1 MSKFGKG
8 DKVININT
16 KEKGFVIEVYPMR
29 RGRQLYK
36 VKYDDREN
44 DENSI
49 YLMPDVDLT
58 DPFERIRQN
67 IYGHYTEYLKGNTS
81 FKIQSSNNST
91 ISSLKASRTLFRAY
105 QFKPLLKYLNS
116 DSKRLLIADE
126 VGLGKTIE
134 AGHIMLELKARGEF
148 HNALVICPMSLRA
161 KWTTELNEK
170 FGLEFMDIDKKV
182 LIIAERFSLSDWI
195 LISDDLTPQFIRRV
209 VYSSHQFSVVFKDGP
224 LSELREALSAVNRH
238 TRYLSQRALETI
250 ITQQQQEEEIPSIL
264 TQTETEI
271 VKAIA
276 LGKTTK
282 EIAAERFSSIH
293 TVTTHRKNIFRKL
306 GINTAHEAVKYA
318 LRAGLID
325 PSEFYI

>member
-1 MSKFGKG
+1 MRNYIIADNQELTRFALENLLKDVEDSAVFRAF
-8 DKVININT
+8 DRARLVELL
-16 KEKGFVIEVYPMR
+16 KEHESAVVLLDY
-29 RGRQLYK
+29 
-36 VKYDDREN
+36 
-44 DENSI
+44 
-49 YLMPDVDLT
+49 
-58 DPFERIRQN
+58 
-67 IYGHYTEYLKGNTS
+67 
-81 FKIQSSNNST
+81 
-91 ISSLKASRTLFRAY
+91 TLFD
-105 QFKPLLKYLNS
+105 F
-116 DSKRLLIADE
+116 ADE
-126 VGLGKTIE
+126 DQL
-134 AGHIMLELKARGEF
+134 
-148 HNALVICPMSLRA
+148 
-161 KWTTELNEK
+161 
-170 FGLEFMDIDKKV
+170 

-224 LSELREALSAVNRH
+224 LSEIREALNAVNRH

-250 ITQQQQEEEIPSIL
+250 ITQQQQEDETPSIL

>member
-1 MSKFGKG
+1 MRNYIIADNQELTRFALESLLKDVEDSAVFRAF
-8 DKVININT
+8 DRARLVELL
-16 KEKGFVIEVYPMR
+16 KEHESAVVLLDY
-29 RGRQLYK
+29 
-36 VKYDDREN
+36 
-44 DENSI
+44 
-49 YLMPDVDLT
+49 
-58 DPFERIRQN
+58 
-67 IYGHYTEYLKGNTS
+67 
-81 FKIQSSNNST
+81 
-91 ISSLKASRTLFRAY
+91 TLFD
-105 QFKPLLKYLNS
+105 F
-116 DSKRLLIADE
+116 ADE
-126 VGLGKTIE
+126 DQL
-134 AGHIMLELKARGEF
+134 
-148 HNALVICPMSLRA
+148 
-161 KWTTELNEK
+161 
-170 FGLEFMDIDKKV
+170 